1 MIHWLQSN
9 VAILFLYWLRETHF
23 IFFFNLLII
32 VLMNII
38 QEKSL
43 SQNHCLN
50 VFLYWLNETHLIL
63 LASILSPSLIVLFHL
78 FFLTCSSLSSLHPFR
93 VCHRGL
99 ISSSRLQ
106 LSYSLSAHTFNV
118 MIFSSQWFSIT
129 KRWPDLFARAFF
141 PNLSRYEAAGGLLQE
156 SGSWLWS
163 PVMTGCEL
171 YTKCLGKWPLVVRR
185 VQYGPHID
193 L

>member
-1 MIHWLQSN
+1 MCNHLFPLASRSYDPLTPKQCRNS
-9 VAILFLYWLRETHF
+9 VPILVEGDTLL
-23 IFFFNLLII
+23 FFFNLLII

-63 LASILSPSLIVLFHL
+63 LASILSPSLIVSFHL

-118 MIFSSQWFSIT
+118 MIFSSQ
-129 KRWPDLFARAFF
+129 
-141 PNLSRYEAAGGLLQE
+141 
-156 SGSWLWS
+156 
-163 PVMTGCEL
+163 
-171 YTKCLGKWPLVVRR
+171 
-185 VQYGPHID
+185 
-193 L
+193 